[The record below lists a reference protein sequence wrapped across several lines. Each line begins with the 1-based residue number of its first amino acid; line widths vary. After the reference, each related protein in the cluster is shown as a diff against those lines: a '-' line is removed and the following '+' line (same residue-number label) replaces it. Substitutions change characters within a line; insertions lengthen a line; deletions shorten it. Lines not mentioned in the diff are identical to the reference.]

1 MHYDSC
7 AEFETNDDGTV
18 GKRYTGVLQ
27 DFFSAA
33 NEWVHIAWVKTSG
46 ATPQYIF
53 YKNGVQEGYAHP
65 APAKVQLSEY
75 YNIGHNDNYFVGSI
89 SEVSFFDFKI
99 SAADVQVYI
108 RHFRFPSAHPWD
120 THVFTLSLGLCTG
133 HVQRLRLAQRG

>member
-7 AEFETNDDGTV
+7 AEFETNDDVDPPTV
-18 GKRYTGVLQ
+18 GKRYAGVLQ

-33 NEWVHIAWVKTSG
+33 NEWVHVAWVKTSG

-53 YKNGVQEGYAHP
+53 YKNGVQQGAPGAHP

-99 SAADVQVYI
+99 SPADVQVYI

-133 HVQRLRLAQRG
+133 HV